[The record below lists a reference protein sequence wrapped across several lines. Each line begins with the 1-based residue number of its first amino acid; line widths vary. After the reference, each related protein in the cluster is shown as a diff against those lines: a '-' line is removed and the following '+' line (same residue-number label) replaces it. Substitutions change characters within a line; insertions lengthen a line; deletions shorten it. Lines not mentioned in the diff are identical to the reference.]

1 MTTFYASGYGNEKV
15 LILPGLLGGSHAFDA
30 MLQFAP
36 LDRYQYVVNEYRGFG
51 AAKAE
56 PGLFTF
62 REVVTDVVRLLDF
75 LGWTKVHLVGHSVG
89 ALVAQ
94 MIAVAAPMRITS
106 IVSLAGTTAAGV
118 AKSPERLALMTAAAS
133 DAAARSALINAGTGA
148 RYSTGFVKWLS
159 QRSEGNCSVTA
170 FVKYAEDAMSTN
182 IESQVEGSDVPFLAV
197 VGRHDPGNTEA
208 ATATTRRLY
217 THATL
222 EVIDAGHYPM
232 IECPAWTMAV
242 VERFHDRIVS
252 PSPGVEAL
260 LPIN

>member
-94 MIAVAAPMRITS
+94 MIAVAAPLRITS

-133 DAAARSALINAGTGA
+133 DAAARCGLINAGTGA
-148 RYSTGFVKWLS
+148 RYSAGVCNRLS
-159 QRSEGNCSVTA
+159 GTS
-170 FVKYAEDAMSTN
+170 
-182 IESQVEGSDVPFLAV
+182 
-197 VGRHDPGNTEA
+197 
-208 ATATTRRLY
+208 
-217 THATL
+217 
-222 EVIDAGHYPM
+222 AG
-232 IECPAWTMAV
+232 
-242 VERFHDRIVS
+242 
-252 PSPGVEAL
+252 
-260 LPIN
+260 